1 VCVFHAFSLS
11 LTLSLSIS
19 LPPPLFLSPPPPP
32 PPLSHSLSS
41 LTFVRARILLIALTN
56 RISPWES
63 LYSDRRVNAYYSKG
77 ISSRTHSL
85 RCVSKFLTV
94 TYLRYASKSLTRA
107 LVDEILLLLFNSSF
121 STSCH
126 ASKCLHQ
133 LRLSLTRIFAL
144 RLPCTRMHLGA
155 HTHIDTPTDT
165 TYTHSFPHANTHTH
179 THTHTHTT
187 TYSQNR

>member
-1 VCVFHAFSLS
+1 MCVCVFHAFSLS

-19 LPPPLFLSPPPPP
+19 LPPPLFLSLPSPT

-107 LVDEILLLLFNSSF
+107 LVDEILLLLFNLLLF
-121 STSCH
+121 NIVPRLEMPTSAQTLSHSHICATPPLHSH
-126 ASKCLHQ
+126 ASGGTL
-133 LRLSLTRIFAL
+133 A
-144 RLPCTRMHLGA
+144 
-155 HTHIDTPTDT
+155 D
-165 TYTHSFPHANTHTH
+165 
-179 THTHTHTT
+179 
-187 TYSQNR
+187 